1 MLFARVFSEV
11 TILQAHVEGTMK
23 MQSLKVMT
31 YFVILSFTLGTAFL
45 QAAEVEDLL
54 EAGSVKVEAGA
65 KAQLKIDRIADQTD
79 GLLQEFKQ
87 VNKQIES
94 LRVYNAQLERQVAS
108 QKQMMSE
115 LETSIANATVIE
127 RGVSPLM
134 LNMIDGL
141 EDYINLDLPFKQE
154 QRLRAVSDLSVNVDS
169 ARFSAAEKF
178 RQILEVYDIESEYS
192 QSIETYR
199 DMIDINANGSEIE
212 VDVLRVGR
220 VVLAYQTKDK
230 AQTGAWNKE
239 SESWETLGTEYRRP
253 IDEAIQIAQKIKAQD
268 VIEMPITTPEI
279 AK

>member
-1 MLFARVFSEV
+1 
-11 TILQAHVEGTMK
+11 MK
-23 MQSLKVMT
+23 MQSLKAMT
-31 YFVILSFTLGTAFL
+31 CFVILSITLGTSFL

-54 EAGSVKVEAGA
+54 KAGAVKVETGA
-65 KAQLKIDRIADQTD
+65 AAQLKIDRIADQTD

-127 RGVSPLM
+127 RGVTPLM

-141 EDYINLDLPFKQE
+141 EDFINLDLPFKQE
-154 QRLRAVSDLSVNVDS
+154 QRLSAVNDLSVNVDS

-199 DMIDINANGSEIE
+199 DMIDVNANGSEVE
-212 VDVLRVGR
+212 VDLLRVGR
-220 VVLAYQTKDK
+220 IVLAYQTKDK

-239 SESWETLGTEYRRP
+239 SGSWETLGAEYRRP